1 MAAFRNSL
9 KQQTV
14 ISSLFLIISCA
25 SNNLCKAQNCKS
37 ITKLKSSTLTTY
49 VGIIDILPNYD
60 NTTKNKF
67 FTVDLA
73 KHVKTD
79 TSFIFGL
86 SIVAFDAL
94 TTSNLATVT
103 LQFEG
108 DSKIIKS
115 GQPLNTTPMS
125 EGRVVLSTNVRLTSN
140 EILAIQNRPLI
151 SITLVNSKVIV
162 LEIMSKALME
172 VARCLPNS
180 W

>member
-9 KQQTV
+9 MQQTV
-14 ISSLFLIISCA
+14 LFLIVFCA
-25 SNNLCKAQNCKS
+25 SISLCKAQDCKS
-37 ITKLKSSTLTTY
+37 ITKYKSSTLTTY
-49 VGIIDILPNYD
+49 VGIIDIPPDYK

-94 TTSNLATVT
+94 TTSDVATIT

-108 DSKIIKS
+108 DSEIVKS
-115 GQPLNTTPMS
+115 SQPLNITPMS
-125 EGRVVLSTNVRLTSN
+125 EGRAVLSTNVRLKSN
-140 EILAIQNRPLI
+140 EILAIQNRSLM
-151 SITLVNSKVIV
+151 SITIVNSKVMV
-162 LEIMSKALME
+162 PESMSKALMA
-172 VARCLPNS
+172 VAICLPNS

>member
-1 MAAFRNSL
+1 M
-9 KQQTV
+9 QQT
-14 ISSLFLIISCA
+14 ISFFLFLIISCA
-25 SNNLCKAQNCKS
+25 SVSLCKAQDCKS
-37 ITKLKSSTLTTY
+37 ITKLKSSTLITY
-49 VGIIDILPNYD
+49 VGIIDIPPDYN

-94 TTSNLATVT
+94 TTSNLATVK

-108 DSKIIKS
+108 DSEIVKS
-115 GQPLNTTPMS
+115 SQSLNITPMS
-125 EGRVVLSTNVRLTSN
+125 EGRAILSTHVGLTSN
-140 EILAIQNRPLI
+140 EILAIQNKSLM
-151 SITLVNSKVIV
+151 SITLANSKVIV
-162 LEIMSKALME
+162 PETMSKALRE
-172 VARCLPNS
+172 VARCLPNF